1 MIRPAT
7 PEDADRLV
15 EIAVEAG
22 LFPAEEAGFLNEML
36 AEHFAGDG
44 EDGHVWLADELDG
57 RPCAVAFYQPA
68 EATNGTWYV
77 KMLTVAPDSQRGGR
91 GTAMMRHV
99 EDALRSDGQRVLL
112 VETSSLDEQAPA
124 RAFYAKGG
132 YDEVARVPD
141 YYDEGDDMVLYR
153 KSLRT
158 A

>member
-15 EIAVEAG
+15 EIAVQAG
-22 LFPAEEAGFLNEML
+22 LFPAEEAGFLSEML
-36 AEHFAGDG
+36 AAHFAGNG
-44 EDGHVWLADELDG
+44 EDGHVWLADERDG

-77 KMLTVAPDSQRGGR
+77 KMLAVAPDCQRDGR
-91 GTAMMRHV
+91 GTAIMRHV

-112 VETSSLDEQAPA
+112 VETSSLAGQAPA
-124 RAFYAKGG
+124 RAFYAKCD

-141 YYDEGDDMVLYR
+141 FYDDGDDMVLYQ
-153 KSLRT
+153 KSLLT